1 MVACDNK
8 RLKDHIDSWTILYNL
23 IIETLKLKGYIL
35 YYQQSNILFSENSL
49 QRFYQ
54 LTLSDDFWL
63 KNTRDFG

>member
-23 IIETLKLKGYIL
+23 LIETLKLKGYIL

-49 QRFYQ
+49 
-54 LTLSDDFWL
+54 
-63 KNTRDFG
+63 